1 MPECNSENE
10 RIKRKY
16 FEYLREADQKS
27 ASTVDNIRKSITRFE
42 VATQYKRFKT
52 FSKDQAIAFKK
63 RFSEQKNAQTGEM
76 LSKSTLLSTLRTL
89 KEFFKWLA
97 YQPSY
102 RSRIKITDIEYF
114 NMSEKD
120 TRIANSP
127 KYKDFPTIEQ
137 VKKAIFSMP
146 IDTDI
151 QKRDRA
157 LIAFVLLS
165 GMRDSAIASLKL
177 KHIDIYKKLIK
188 QDPSEVKTKFSKRID
203 TFFFNV
209 GKDIEHIV
217 IEWVNYLLEKK
228 FFGMHDPLFPKTKMI
243 LDKNNC
249 FVADGFEPVHWQ
261 TANQIRKIFKEAFE
275 RAKLPYF
282 NPHSFRSTLVN
293 HGEKVCRSPEDF
305 KAYSQNL
312 GHENVLT
319 TFTSYGRISPYR
331 QGEVIRG
338 LPDKPFDREELERA
352 ERDLMLDSKGG
363 TL

>member
-1 MPECNSENE
+1 L
-10 RIKRKY
+10 K
-16 FEYLREADQKS
+16 EAHQKS
-27 ASTVDNIRKSITRFE
+27 PSTVDNIRKSMTRFE
-42 VATQYKRFKT
+42 VAMKHKSFKT
-52 FSKDQAIAFKK
+52 FSKDQAIAFK
-63 RFSEQKNAQTGEM
+63 RLFSEQKNRQTGEM
-76 LSKSTLLSTLRTL
+76 LSKSTLLGTLRNL

-102 RSRIKITDIEYF
+102 KSKIKIMDIDYF

-120 TRIANSP
+120 TRIAQSR
-127 KYKDFPTIEQ
+127 KYKDFPTIGQ

-146 IDTDI
+146 VTTDI

-177 KHIDIYKKLIK
+177 KHIDIYNMLIK

-203 TFFFNV
+203 TYFFNV
-209 GKDIEHIV
+209 GKDIEQIV
-217 IEWVNYLLEKK
+217 IEWVNYLLETR
-228 FFGMHDPLFPKTKMI
+228 FFGMNDPLFPRTKMI

-249 FVADGFEPVHWQ
+249 FIADGIEPVHWQ
-261 TANQIRKIFKEAFE
+261 TANQIRKIFKEAFAG
-275 RAKLPYF
+275 AKLPYF
-282 NPHSFRSTLVN
+282 NPHSLRNTLVN
-293 HGEKVCRSPEDF
+293 HGEKVCKNPEDF
-305 KAYSQNL
+305 KAWSQNL

-319 TFTSYGRISPYR
+319 TFNSYGTISPYR

-338 LPDKPFDREELERA
+338 LPDKPFSREELERT
-352 ERDLMLDSKGG
+352 EKDLTLDLKRG